1 VTFYIVQPKRRTNL
15 LSILYGITS
24 ALSWGAGDFAGGL
37 ASRKVG
43 AYRAVLYAYFFG
55 LLILI
60 AASFFYRESFPAS
73 NIVFNSF
80 IAGALGSFG
89 LLVLY
94 YSLSIGQMSVAA
106 PVSALFATLLPV
118 IFSAVTEGL
127 PSTIQFVGFVLALAA
142 VWLISQGDGGFH
154 IGKLSDLKFPI
165 LAGLGFGCYYIFI
178 HNAAS
183 DPDTLLWPLVLSR
196 LAGVIL
202 LFIIVLARRE
212 SFPIPNGAWGIVLIN
227 AVLDLGGNFF
237 FILASKTGRLDIAAI
252 LSSLYPGVTVTLAWL
267 ILKERMTRNHWVGI
281 FIALLAILLLT
292 K

>member
-1 VTFYIVQPKRRTNL
+1 M